1 MADSVLAQMGMNWW
15 NERNLS
21 FIARK
26 SRTGALDMGH
36 MRMLLRRYTCADGRM
51 VQIHTGAAGAFGRAM
66 ELFGLAD
73 EISRVDAAV
82 ETSTQLTDQDLQIL
96 RDRLPPLLASKPAD
110 EWLRLCWEHEVA
122 CLPVQPPGTVFDDD
136 QIRHAGI
143 MRHLDDPELG
153 PIDVVGPVIT
163 LSKSPGEV
171 VGPAPR
177 PDQDGERLRAAGWRS
192 PGLEPTAAP
201 RSLVH
206 PLDGVRIVEL
216 SIWFASPY
224 GNRLLSDLGA
234 DVVKVESLVGD
245 TIRPLPDPCEG
256 ANRGKR
262 SLSIDLKSPAAK
274 EVVDRLLASADVV
287 QHNMRPG
294 AAERLGIDE
303 PSLRASHPHLI
314 YAYAPGYG
322 STGPKAKLQS
332 FAPLLSGFVG
342 LLHLSAG
349 PGNEPHAGFGNEDY
363 YNGLLSATSILL
375 GLIHRDRTGEGQ
387 YVESPQLHSSVLV
400 TSEWFG
406 RGGELQ
412 SSLPQLDSDQTGW
425 GPYYRVYQCLDGWIC
440 VACVR
445 DEQVDAML
453 QEVLPGGEVDPS
465 AHADVAVQLSYEMFG
480 ATAADWAARLR
491 AAGVP
496 CEVVREESWLRSV
509 LLDDAMVER
518 GRVNEIEHPLHG
530 RARVIGQLFR
540 LDRHPGVRRGRSPLL
555 GEHTEQILTELG
567 FDDAERDSLVVGG
580 VVKGLLTAG
589 TAPA

>member
-1 MADSVLAQMGMNWW
+1 
-15 NERNLS
+15 
-21 FIARK
+21 
-26 SRTGALDMGH
+26 
-36 MRMLLRRYTCADGRM
+36 
-51 VQIHTGAAGAFGRAM
+51 
-66 ELFGLAD
+66 
-73 EISRVDAAV
+73 
-82 ETSTQLTDQDLQIL
+82 
-96 RDRLPPLLASKPAD
+96 
-110 EWLRLCWEHEVA
+110 
-122 CLPVQPPGTVFDDD
+122 
-136 QIRHAGI
+136 
-143 MRHLDDPELG
+143 
-153 PIDVVGPVIT
+153 
-163 LSKSPGEV
+163 
-171 VGPAPR
+171 
-177 PDQDGERLRAAGWRS
+177 
-192 PGLEPTAAP
+192 
-201 RSLVH
+201 VH

-465 AHADVAVQLSYEMFG
+465 AHADVAAQLSYEMFG